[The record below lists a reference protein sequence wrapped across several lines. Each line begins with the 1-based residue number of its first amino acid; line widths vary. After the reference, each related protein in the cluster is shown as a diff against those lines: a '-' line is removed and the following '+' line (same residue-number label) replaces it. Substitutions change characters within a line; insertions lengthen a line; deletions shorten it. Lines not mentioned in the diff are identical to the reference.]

1 MIIVL
6 RGADFSANN
15 IGKIDVSNTL
25 SVRTKEIASK
35 FSKPLS
41 DYTLFALHDLIDWL
55 DSENIL
61 ANMDGLYLPCLAGT
75 LEESFINVAK
85 SPFNIDWVPNSEIY
99 ELRSN
104 GIRTKAPNTSG
115 AEADA
120 LMVTSSAPVNDLHLL
135 WFNTEEYTGENAFEP
150 IYPFK
155 GNNNYSWNKI
165 DNGFVAAAPQSQL
178 GGYELNSLG
187 GGRKDNMGSITL
199 NKSLKGINHKDVGNV
214 PNILIY
220 TPERRA
226 TTMNTS
232 IDYSTLTNSM
242 GRFSLSGPTSKTM
255 IIPHGVISMGRGLT
269 DEQVL
274 QYNNLITALIDTL

>member
-6 RGADFSANN
+6 KGADFSANN

-35 FSKPLS
+35 FSKPLR
-41 DYTLFALHDLIDWL
+41 DYTLFALQDLIDWL

-61 ANMDGLYLPCLAGT
+61 TNMDGLYLPCLAGT

-85 SPFNIDWVPNSEIY
+85 SPFNVDWVPNPAIY

-104 GIRTKAPNTSG
+104 GIRTKAPNTSSD
-115 AEADA
+115 EADG

-135 WFNTEEYTGENAFEP
+135 WFNTEEYTENDTFETV
-150 IYPFK
+150 YPFK
-155 GNNNYSWNKI
+155 GNNNYSWSKSEY
-165 DNGFVAAAPQSQL
+165 GYVAASPQSQL
-178 GGYELNSLG
+178 GGYNLNSLG
-187 GGRKDNMGSITL
+187 GGRNNNSGYITSD
-199 NKSLKGINHKDVGNV
+199 KSLKGINHKDVGNI

-220 TPERRA
+220 TPEKKI
-226 TTMNTS
+226 TSMNNS

-242 GRFSLSGPTSKTM
+242 GRFSLSGPTSKAM